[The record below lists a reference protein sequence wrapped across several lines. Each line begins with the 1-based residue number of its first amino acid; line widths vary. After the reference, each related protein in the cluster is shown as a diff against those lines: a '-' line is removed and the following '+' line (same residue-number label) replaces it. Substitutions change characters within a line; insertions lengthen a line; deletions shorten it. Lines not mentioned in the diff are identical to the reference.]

1 VIPVELELQNFLAY
15 RNPGPLSFK
24 GIHIACLAGPNGA
37 GKSSL
42 LDAMTWALWGRA
54 RSNSPGELIHHEGD
68 HMRVALAFD
77 QEGNSFRV
85 VRQWKASK
93 RGTSLLEFQGW
104 DEAKEDWSN
113 LSAATIRETQERIDS
128 LLRMD
133 YETFVN
139 SALLMQG
146 RADEFTT
153 KTPSQRKQVLA
164 NILGLSQWE
173 RYESRAK
180 DRIGEVKSEIL
191 RLDGWLDGVQR
202 ELDTERQRSEQ
213 LSTAEEEARQAADA
227 ETLSVAEKQWSDL
240 EQARKDMVSVQ
251 RQIDELTQR
260 IESTKRELKEGSQER
275 DHLEKQADKTAIQ
288 AALKSVREDLAKLE
302 PLRSRRDQLSDQR
315 AKMIQESSRLRGT
328 NEALVPQS
336 EPLKARIETLQA
348 ADDPVC
354 PTCGQLLGDDHRRK
368 LLDELDEEISSR
380 RVQYAQNRDRIKEL
394 EAEIEACEKEMRL
407 ADEGLRQQ
415 NDLIKRDAE
424 LESALGQ
431 ADKAAGQIKKFEEK
445 IGRWKKELET
455 DQSRRAGLEKQAE
468 ISEQQLRSAAMT
480 QGDLDKL
487 RYAKRMADE
496 RVGGARQQM
505 AALGELKKQ
514 RQERTRERDQLAAD
528 MGLYE
533 ELREAFGK
541 RGVPAMIIETVVP
554 ELERDANQLLE
565 RMTEG
570 RLHVRIETQRLTKGG
585 DVREALDIIISDELG
600 MRAYELYSGGE
611 AFRIDFA
618 IRIALSQLL
627 ARRAGAQLRSLFIDE
642 GFGTQDARGR
652 EYLVDAI
659 SSIQDDFDRIL
670 VITHI
675 DELKDA
681 FPSRIEVRK
690 TSTGSQFELI

>member
-1 VIPVELELQNFLAY
+1 VIPVEIEVQGFLAY
-15 RNPGPLSFK
+15 QDPGPLSFK

-42 LDAMTWALWGRA
+42 LDAMTWALWGKA
-54 RSNSPGELIHHEGD
+54 RSNSPGELIHHGRD
-68 HMRVALAFD
+68 LMRVALTFD
-77 QEGNSFRV
+77 QQRDRFRV

-93 RGTSLLEFQGW
+93 RGTSSLEFHAW
-104 DEAKEDWSN
+104 DAASESWNN
-113 LSAATIRETQERIDS
+113 LSASTIRETQEKIDS

-139 SALLMQG
+139 SALLVQG

-153 KTPSQRKQVLA
+153 KTPSQRKQILA
-164 NILGLSQWE
+164 DILGLSRWE
-173 RYESRAK
+173 TFEERAK
-180 DRIGEVKSEIL
+180 ERIVESKSGL
-191 RLDGWLDGVQR
+191 QRLDGRLEDIER
-202 ELDTERQRSEQ
+202 ELATESDRDRELLEAEKVAEQ
-213 LSTAEEEARQAADA
+213 AAVSLKAAEE
-227 ETLSVAEKQWSDL
+227 QWAGL
-240 EQARKDMVSVQ
+240 EQARKDMVVVQ
-251 RQIDELTQR
+251 RQIDELTR
-260 IESTKRELKEGSQER
+260 RVEARKLEIVESAKEREA
-275 DHLEKQADKTAIQ
+275 LEKQADKTVLQ
-288 AALKSVREDLAKLE
+288 ASLASVREALAKLE
-302 PLRSRRDQLSDQR
+302 PLRSKQEQVGKQR
-315 AKMIQESSRLRGT
+315 TAFVEEISRLQGT

-336 EPLKARIETLQA
+336 EPIKARVETLKAA
-348 ADDPVC
+348 GDPVC
-354 PTCGQLLGDDHRRK
+354 PTCGQPLDDKHRH
-368 LLDELDEEISSR
+368 ELI
-380 RVQYAQNRDRIKEL
+380 
-394 EAEIEACEKEMRL
+394 
-407 ADEGLRQQ
+407 
-415 NDLIKRDAE
+415 AE
-424 LESALGQ
+424 LEDDLSGRRKVFAENRTRIKDLEGQVDALDAESRGLSGQLEQQAEWIKREAELGSALAH
-431 ADKAAGQIKKFEEK
+431 ADQAAGQ
-445 IGRWKKELET
+445 L
-455 DQSRRAGLEKQAE
+455 AGLARKIERWQKDLEADQERRKEFEAQAE
-468 ISEQQLRSAAMT
+468 IAEAKLKTAALT
-480 QGDLDKL
+480 QSDVDKL
-487 RYAKRMADE
+487 RLEKRLADE

-505 AALGELKKQ
+505 EALKALRKQ
-514 RQERTRERDQLAAD
+514 RKERLNERKQLAQD
-528 MGLYE
+528 LGLYE
-533 ELREAFGK
+533 ELRQAFGK

-554 ELERDANQLLE
+554 ELERDANKLLE

-600 MRAYELYSGGE
+600 KRAYELYSGGE

-690 TSTGSQFELI
+690 TPQGSQFELM

>member
-15 RNPGPLSFK
+15 RDPIPLSFK

-42 LDAMTWALWGRA
+42 LDAITWALWGKA
-54 RSNSPGELIHHEGD
+54 RSNSPGELIHHGGD
-68 HMRVALAFD
+68 HMRVALTFD
-77 QEGNSFRV
+77 QEGSSFRV

-93 RGTSLLEFQGW
+93 RGMSILEFHGW
-104 DEAKEDWSN
+104 DEAGQEWNN
-113 LSAATIRETQERIDS
+113 LSAATIRQTQEKIES
-128 LLRMD
+128 LMRMD

-153 KTPSQRKQVLA
+153 KTPGQRKQVLA
-164 NILGLSQWE
+164 SILGLSQWE

-180 DRIGEVKSEIL
+180 ERISEVKSEIQ
-191 RLDGWLDGVQR
+191 RLDGWLDGIQR
-202 ELDTERQRSEQ
+202 ELDTEKERIKE
-213 LSTAEEEARQAADA
+213 LSTAEEDAKQAA
-227 ETLSVAEKQWSDL
+227 ENLTTAEKQWADL
-240 EQARKDMVSVQ
+240 EQARKDMVSLQ
-251 RQIDELTQR
+251 RQIDELTRR
-260 IESTKRELKEGSQER
+260 IESQKRELKEGTQER
-275 DHLEKQADKTAIQ
+275 ENLENQADKSAIQ
-288 AALKSVREDLAKLE
+288 TALDSVRKELAKLE
-302 PLRSRRDQLSDQR
+302 PIRSKQEQFSEQR
-315 AKMIQESSRLRGT
+315 AALAEESSRLQGI

-336 EPLKARIETLQA
+336 EPLKARIDTLQA

-354 PTCGQLLGDDHRRK
+354 PTCGQALGDDHRSK
-368 LLDELDEEISSR
+368 LLDELSGEISDR
-380 RVQYAQNRDRIKEL
+380 RKQYSHNRDRIKEL
-394 EAEIEACEKEMRL
+394 DAEIQVCDKEINSTGT
-407 ADEGLRQQ
+407 ELRQQ
-415 NDLIKRDAE
+415 KDLIKRDAE
-424 LESALGQ
+424 LESSLTH
-431 ADKAAGQIKKFEEK
+431 ADKAAEQAAALGKRIARWRKDLKADESNRTKLEE
-445 IGRWKKELET
+445 
-455 DQSRRAGLEKQAE
+455 QAE
-468 ISEQQLRSAAMT
+468 VAERQLQSAALT
-480 QGDLDKL
+480 QADLDKL
-487 RYAKRMADE
+487 RLAKRMADE

-505 AALGELKKQ
+505 AALDELKKQ
-514 RQERTRERDQLAAD
+514 QRDRTRERDQFAAD

-533 ELREAFGK
+533 ELRDAFGK

-585 DVREALDIIISDELG
+585 DVREALDIVISDELG
-600 MRAYELYSGGE
+600 TRPYELYSGGE

-690 TSTGSQFELI
+690 TPAGSQFELI